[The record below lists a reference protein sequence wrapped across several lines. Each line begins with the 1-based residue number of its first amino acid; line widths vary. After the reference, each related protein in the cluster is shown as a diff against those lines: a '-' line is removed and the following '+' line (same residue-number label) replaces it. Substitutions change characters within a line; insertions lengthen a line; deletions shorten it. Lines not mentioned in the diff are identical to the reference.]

1 MDENTK
7 DNELDP
13 TQDMAGSIPEDD
25 PPESAEATIDDGNV
39 EDDASVEDA
48 DTENEGS
55 GMTFI
60 GHLDELRKRIIFS
73 LIGIVVGMI
82 VSGFFVNFIVEK
94 LILNP
99 ALQNQLQ
106 LQNLKPFGQPVLYF
120 KIIFVAGIVLSIP
133 FTVYQLWRF
142 IAPGLYK
149 NERKWGLW
157 MTISATFSF
166 LVGIAFAYF
175 VMLPLM
181 VAFAAQFGSRDIQNI
196 IDVNEYLSFFTTLM
210 IGSGLV
216 FELPVLSF
224 ILAQFGAV
232 NSKFLQKYWR
242 HAMVLI
248 LVISAVITPTPDPVN
263 QLVFAI
269 PLFLLYEISVLVV
282 KRVEKRKAKKGAKQN
297 EE

>member
-1 MDENTK
+1 MDENTRE
-7 DNELDP
+7 NELDP
-13 TQDMAGSIPEDD
+13 ELGKDGNKFDDD
-25 PPESAEATIDDGNV
+25 PPQSAEATLSDT
-39 EDDASVEDA
+39 DASEN
-48 DTENEGS
+48 DTATEEG
-55 GMTFI
+55 GMTFL
-60 GHLDELRKRIIFS
+60 GHLDELRKRIIIS
-73 LIGIVVGMI
+73 LVGIVVGMV
-82 VSGFFVNFIVEK
+82 VSGFFVNFIVEQ

-99 ALQNQLQ
+99 AIQNKLE

-120 KIIFVAGIVLSIP
+120 KIIFVAGIVLSLP

-142 IAPGLYK
+142 IAPGLYE

-157 MTISATFSF
+157 MTISATISF
-166 LVGIAFAYF
+166 VGGIAFAYF

-181 VAFAAQFGSRDIQNI
+181 VAFAANFGSREIQNI

-224 ILAQFGAV
+224 VLAKFGAI

-248 LVISAVITPTPDPVN
+248 LLVAALITPTPDPVN

-282 KRVEKRKAKKGAKQN
+282 KRVERRKAREKAKRN
-297 EE
+297 AE

>member
-1 MDENTK
+1 MDEDTK
-7 DNELDP
+7 ENELDP
-13 TQDMAGSIPEDD
+13 AQDMDGSISDND
-25 PPESAEATIDDGNV
+25 PPESAEATVDDV
-39 EDDASVEDA
+39 SAEQ
-48 DTENEGS
+48 NESANEEG
-55 GMTFI
+55 GMSFLD
-60 GHLDELRKRIIFS
+60 HLDELRKRIIFS
-73 LIGIVVGMI
+73 LIGIVVGMA
-82 VSGFFVNFIVEK
+82 VSGFFVNFIVEQ

-99 ALQNQLQ
+99 ALQNKLE

-120 KIIFVAGIVLSIP
+120 KIIFVAGIVLSLP

-142 IAPGLYK
+142 IAPGLYE

-166 LVGIAFAYF
+166 IVGIAFAYF

-181 VAFAAQFGSRDIQNI
+181 VAFAAQFGSKDIQNI

-216 FELPVLSF
+216 FELPVLAF
-224 ILAQFGAV
+224 VLAQFGAV

-248 LVISAVITPTPDPVN
+248 LITAAVITPTPDPVN

-282 KRVEKRKAKKGAKQN
+282 KRVEKRKAKKKAQQN
-297 EE
+297 GE

>member
-1 MDENTK
+1 MDENTRE
-7 DNELDP
+7 NELDP
-13 TQDMAGSIPEDD
+13 EIGKDGNKFDDD
-25 PPESAEATIDDGNV
+25 PLQSAEATLSDT
-39 EDDASVEDA
+39 DASEN
-48 DTENEGS
+48 DTATEEG
-55 GMTFI
+55 GMTFL
-60 GHLDELRKRIIFS
+60 GHLDELRKRIIIS
-73 LIGIVVGMI
+73 LVGIVVGMV
-82 VSGFFVNFIVEK
+82 VSGFFVNFIVEQ

-99 ALQNQLQ
+99 AIQNKLE

-120 KIIFVAGIVLSIP
+120 KIIFVAGIVLSLP

-142 IAPGLYK
+142 IAPGLYE

-157 MTISATFSF
+157 MTISATVSF
-166 LVGIAFAYF
+166 VGGIAFAYF

-181 VAFAAQFGSRDIQNI
+181 VAFAANFGSREIQNI

-224 ILAQFGAV
+224 VLAKFGAI

-248 LVISAVITPTPDPVN
+248 LLVAALITPTPDPVN

-282 KRVEKRKAKKGAKQN
+282 KRVERRKAREKAKRN
-297 EE
+297 AE